1 MKIDNWFTGIIEE
14 CDVQTGRVRV
24 RMFGLH
30 SFQLDSTGS
39 PEILTTDLPWST
51 LMLPV
56 NIETA
61 STPNISELIGRCA
74 FGFFRDGD
82 DMQDAVV
89 IGLYGIGKWNQSQLG
104 GFNPIVNGNGY
115 SIANPSA
122 NQYVST
128 INGSSN
134 FISSIASGGYTPL
147 TAAHSENG
155 LLKSFDQTVPGN
167 GYDSAVAN
175 RIIQPA
181 LSQLNKNISYNVNA
195 GPIAQYF
202 KATSYSSG
210 ASDKA
215 PWCAAFVC
223 WTIQQSGLFDDAT
236 RPKNARAF
244 DFDDWARQEKVR
256 NRVAI
261 YYKPKDV
268 KPGDIVVFSWSH
280 AGDAI
285 EPSVGYT
292 FKSVEGNTGAGIVAI
307 RTRNMTSVDYS
318 VRIVK

>member
-14 CDVQTGRVRV
+14 CDPTTNRVRV

-30 SFQLDSTGS
+30 SFERNEL
-39 PEILTTDLPWST
+39 LTTDLPWST
-51 LMLPV
+51 LILPV

-89 IGLYGIGKWNQSQLG
+89 IGLYGIGEWNQSQLG
-104 GFNPIVNGNGY
+104 GFNPTVNGNGY

-134 FISSIASGGYTPL
+134 FVTNIVSGGYIPS

-167 GYDSAVAN
+167 GYDSAIAN

-181 LSQLNKNISYNVNA
+181 LSQLNKNISYTRNA
-195 GPIAQYF
+195 GPIAEYF
-202 KATSYSSG
+202 RSTNLPNG
-210 ASDKA
+210 AAGKNH
-215 PWCAAFVC
+215 WCAAFVC
-223 WTIQQSGLFDDAT
+223 WAIKQSGLFDEAT
-236 RPKNARAF
+236 RPKITRAF
-244 DFDDWARQEKVR
+244 DFDKWAQEEKVHPR
-256 NRVAI
+256 ADI
-261 YYKPKDV
+261 YYNPEDI
-268 KPGDIVVFSWSH
+268 KPGDIVVFTHSH
-280 AGDAI
+280 VGIAI
-285 EPSVGYT
+285 EPLVNNK
-292 FKSVEGNTGAGIVAI
+292 FKSIEGNTGGGNVAI
-307 RTRNMTSVDYS
+307 NPRSSSQVIYS